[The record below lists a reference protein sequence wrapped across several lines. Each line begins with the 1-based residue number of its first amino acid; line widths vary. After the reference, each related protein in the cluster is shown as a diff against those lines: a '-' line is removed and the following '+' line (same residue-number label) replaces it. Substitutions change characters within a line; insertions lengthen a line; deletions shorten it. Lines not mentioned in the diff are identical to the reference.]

1 MKIVL
6 VLAAMALVVSCGRD
20 GVYHSHPGYYHR
32 GPNAPHDFRD
42 HPTNQ
47 IINECGSNY
56 TITPYVE
63 DADGTTV
70 NVFCGD
76 RVPQYP
82 HINWNNWQYANQY
95 QWQGMQYYF
104 WY

>member
-1 MKIVL
+1 MKIGLFV
-6 VLAAMALVVSCGRD
+6 AMLLVVGCGRD
-20 GVYHSHPGYYHR
+20 SGYYHSHPYHR
-32 GPNAPHDFRD
+32 GPNAPHDFHNG

-70 NVFCGD
+70 NVFCGE

-82 HINWNNWQYANQY
+82 INWGNWQYAHQY